1 MRTNPSS
8 KNRNKNMRKRIL
20 LNTIKPLLLLVML
33 QIVFSCGTSNSQQE
47 VDALAESQ
55 DFVTLQKN
63 QFEAAQM
70 QLIAPI
76 DTLFQAR
83 VAATGIVD
91 VPRQNRMKIGSFF
104 GGKVFE
110 IFVHNGSKVNKG
122 DRLLSIENPEYL
134 AIQQSYIEASARAA
148 NLEQNYKRQEEL
160 AAQNISSAKELQ
172 NAKAEYLS
180 AMALRAALK
189 EKIMLLQLNPEE
201 VMEGRLTAK
210 IVLKAPFAGSVT
222 ALQIN
227 RGQWLTDEMTA
238 LELINSSQLLLYV
251 EVFEKNFTQLQA
263 GQPVY
268 FRFLDNNPQEHQAVI
283 RSFSPEV
290 DPAKRSVEVLA
301 EISPVPEGL
310 RAGMF
315 VNVEIAINEFQVTA
329 LPEDAISE
337 NDGRFFA
344 LRLDQENA
352 EGYRFKKTE
361 VLPGQAL
368 FGLRAVRFVESLPSN
383 SRFLS
388 KGVFQLV
395 QPEE

>member
-1 MRTNPSS
+1 
-8 KNRNKNMRKRIL
+8 MRKKIIRS
-20 LNTIKPLLLLVML
+20 TIKPLLLLVLL
-33 QIVFSCGTSNSQQE
+33 QVVFSCGTSNSNQE
-47 VDALAESQ
+47 AEAVAEDQ
-55 DFVTLQKN
+55 NVVFLEKK
-63 QFEAAQM
+63 QFEAAKM
-70 QLIAPI
+70 ELIAPL
-76 DTLFQAR
+76 DTLFQER

-104 GGKVFE
+104 GGKVSE

-122 DRLLSIENPEYL
+122 ERLLSIENPEFL
-134 AIQQSYIEASARAA
+134 AIQQSYIEASVRATQ
-148 NLEQNYKRQEEL
+148 LEQNYKRQEEL
-160 AAQNISSAKELQ
+160 ASQNISSAKELQ

-180 AMALRAALK
+180 AMAMQTALK
-189 EKIMLLQLNPEE
+189 EKILLLQLNPEE

-210 IVLKAPFAGSVT
+210 IVLKAPFAGAVT
-222 ALQIN
+222 ALQVN
-227 RGQWLTDEMTA
+227 RGQWITDEMTA
-238 LELINSSQLLLYV
+238 LELINSSQLLLSI
-251 EVFEKNFTQLQA
+251 EVFEKNFTRLQT
-263 GQPVY
+263 GQSVY
-268 FRFLDNNPQEHQAVI
+268 FRILENNLQEYQAVI
-283 RSFSPEV
+283 RYFSSEV
-290 DPAKRSVEVLA
+290 DPIKRSVEVLA

-337 NDGRFFA
+337 NDGRFYA
-344 LRLDQENA
+344 LLLDQENA

-368 FGLRAVRFVESLPSN
+368 FGLRAVRFVEPLPPS

-388 KGVFQLV
+388 TGVFQLV